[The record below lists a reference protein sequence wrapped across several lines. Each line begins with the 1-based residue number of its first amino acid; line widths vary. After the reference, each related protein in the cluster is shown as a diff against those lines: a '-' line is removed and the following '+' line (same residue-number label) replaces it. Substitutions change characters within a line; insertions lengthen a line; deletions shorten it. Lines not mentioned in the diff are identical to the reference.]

1 MSRAF
6 TEKGT
11 SSEWDEDMIRQLVH
25 TVKVIS
31 AAHIVPPKSIQAGCV
46 TGFVK
51 INGVFLNICFSFRQ
65 NIRKTFSRNT
75 GYGLISAALHEYWN
89 TQAM

>member
-11 SSEWDEDMIRQLVH
+11 SSEWDEDMIRQLAH

-31 AAHIVPPKSIQAGCV
+31 AAHIRVY
-46 TGFVK
+46 
-51 INGVFLNICFSFRQ
+51 LNDGTEIEQ
-65 NIRKTFSRNT
+65 EI
-75 GYGLISAALHEYWN
+75 
-89 TQAM
+89 